1 MRWSQLLT
9 LIVAVANAL
18 GCSGGSEQVGG
29 SAAEYL
35 AYEKSLGSGVDVT
48 GVRLREDLEELESDR
63 SVSAILEIDRA
74 HDVPELALAVRT
86 RSGVADLRSILAE
99 VGIAVDIVWSDRLA
113 EGELVDVPWPGETQ
127 LRDLMTRY
135 RDVPVREG
143 QWHFYLLLGR
153 KTEAERGLSLV
164 IDPKRR
170 TGAVAF
176 VDPEDEAGT
185 LHAVG
190 HEIGHL
196 LNLPHPW
203 EVYGNTRSLMSYPW
217 RWEDWDWEDPEVFRF
232 DAVGRRHILRAPEV
246 VVRPGGGP
254 LG

>member
-1 MRWSQLLT
+1 M
-9 LIVAVANAL
+9 
-18 GCSGGSEQVGG
+18 
-29 SAAEYL
+29 
-35 AYEKSLGSGVDVT
+35 
-48 GVRLREDLEELESDR
+48 
-63 SVSAILEIDRA
+63 
-74 HDVPELALAVRT
+74 
-86 RSGVADLRSILAE
+86 
-99 VGIAVDIVWSDRLA
+99 
-113 EGELVDVPWPGETQ
+113 
-127 LRDLMTRY
+127 
-135 RDVPVREG
+135 REG